1 MKCIKNTVTGT
12 VKRVTDVDAKKAVHD
27 GTFMYC
33 PKHEF
38 KATKEKKE
46 KKEEK

>member
-12 VKRVTDVDAKKAVHD
+12 IKRVTDVDAKKAVKE
-27 GTFMYC
+27 GTYVYC

-38 KATKEKKE
+38 KATKEKK
-46 KKEEK
+46 KE

>member
-1 MKCIKNTVTGT
+1 MKCIKNTITGV
-12 VKRVTDVDAKKAVHD
+12 VKRVTDVDAKKAVKEGAH
-27 GTFMYC
+27 MYC

-46 KKEEK
+46 KKKED